1 MRKWNVL
8 FGLASLAVLSSC
20 LGPEIVDTAEVGNI
34 RDAIAFQKT
43 EIENYELR
51 LNFKSVTK
59 DETNGGKEVTTT
71 EHAVLRSN
79 ADGEFSAEVSMGEKG
94 QNKYYLVNDE
104 EHLKVLYY
112 SFAQEGSAPTDVY
125 AYSLKQDKTAF
136 EHSYYAEGL
145 ARMKHLPEVLIDPYV
160 FEEEKSR
167 IFGLIVDHDDYHG
180 LTTETKYYSKG
191 EGNLTIKAVDTLRK
205 ERKTTTEV
213 YELNYDNFVFVS
225 AKIKANY
232 PDGSSWEC
240 GFFLEQKEE
249 VEITLPT
256 GWERYLQTAE
266 LL

>member
-1 MRKWNVL
+1 MRKQNVL

-34 RDAIAFQKT
+34 RDSIAFQKT

-51 LNFKSVTK
+51 LNYKSVTK

-79 ADGEFSAEVSMGEKG
+79 ADGEFSAEVSVGEKG

-112 SFAQEGSAPTDVY
+112 SFFHEGSAPNVY
-125 AYSLKQDKTAF
+125 AYSLKQSKTDF
-136 EHSYYAEGL
+136 ERSYYDDGL

-160 FEEEKSR
+160 FEEEKSK
-167 IFGLIVDHDDYHG
+167 IFGLIVDDDDYNK

-205 ERKTTTEV
+205 DRKTTTEV
-213 YELNYDNFVFVS
+213 YELSYDNFAFTS

-256 GWERYLQTAE
+256 GWERYLETAE

>member
-1 MRKWNVL
+1 MRKQNVL

-20 LGPEIVDTAEVGNI
+20 GAPEIVDTAEVGSI

-51 LNFKSVTK
+51 LNYKSVTK

-79 ADGEFSAEVSMGEKG
+79 ADGEFSAEVSMGENG

-104 EHLKVLYY
+104 EHQKVLYY
-112 SFAQEGSAPTDVY
+112 SFAQEGSARTDVHV
-125 AYSLKQDKTAF
+125 YSLKQSKTDF
-136 EHSYYAEGL
+136 EHAYDDGL
-145 ARMKHLPEVLIDPYV
+145 ARLKHLPEVLIDPYV
-160 FEEEKSR
+160 FEKEKSK
-167 IFGLIVDHDDYHG
+167 IFGLIVDDDDYSR

-205 ERKTTTEV
+205 DGKDTTEV
-213 YELNYDNFVFVS
+213 YELNYDNFVFTS

-232 PDGSSWEC
+232 PDGSRWEC
-240 GFFLEQKEE
+240 SFFLEQKEE

-266 LL
+266 L

>member
-1 MRKWNVL
+1 MRKQNVL

-20 LGPEIVDTAEVGNI
+20 GAPEIVDTAEVGSI

-51 LNFKSVTK
+51 LNYKMVTK
-59 DETNGGKEVTTT
+59 DDGGKEVTTT

-79 ADGEFSAEVSMGEKG
+79 ADGEFSAEVSMGENG

-104 EHLKVLYY
+104 EHQKVLYY
-112 SFAQEGSAPTDVY
+112 SFAGEGGASTDVY
-125 AYSLKQDKTAF
+125 AYSLKQSKTAF
-136 EHSYYAEGL
+136 EHAYDADGL

-160 FEEEKSR
+160 FEEEKSK
-167 IFGLIVDHDDYHG
+167 IFGLIVDDDDYSG

-191 EGNLTIKAVDTLRK
+191 EGNLTIKAVDTLK
-205 ERKTTTEV
+205 DTTEV
-213 YELNYDNFVFVS
+213 YELNYDNFVFTS

-240 GFFLEQKEE
+240 GFFLERKEE

-256 GWERYLQTAE
+256 GWERYLQTEE